1 MIFFARKFSKI
12 SHIFLR
18 PPPQNQNSAGRP
30 PRGLFALMMQL
41 PSTLS
46 SLSTISETFCLILS
60 IILET
65 FRIFAEKLQLWSNER
80 CNRKYY
86 FIDNGLI
93 TLFKDEMHG
102 ELLENVVAVN
112 LRKIAGDRVYYFKH
126 NIEVD
131 FFIPDSRTAVQ
142 VCYSVNNEAT
152 LSREFAAFDA
162 LGARY
167 PLVRCLLITF
177 DDERELTTA
186 GGLHVSVIPVW
197 KWLLTFED

>member
-1 MIFFARKFSKI
+1 VLKSDTAADYLNYAESSWLTFS
-12 SHIFLR
+12 
-18 PPPQNQNSAGRP
+18 
-30 PRGLFALMMQL
+30 
-41 PSTLS
+41 
-46 SLSTISETFCLILS
+46 
-60 IILET
+60 LENY
-65 FRIFAEKLQLWSNER
+65 EGKLTER
-80 CNRKYY
+80 VGNRKYY

-152 LSREFAAFDA
+152 LSRELAAFDA

-167 PLVRCLLITF
+167 PLGRCLLITF